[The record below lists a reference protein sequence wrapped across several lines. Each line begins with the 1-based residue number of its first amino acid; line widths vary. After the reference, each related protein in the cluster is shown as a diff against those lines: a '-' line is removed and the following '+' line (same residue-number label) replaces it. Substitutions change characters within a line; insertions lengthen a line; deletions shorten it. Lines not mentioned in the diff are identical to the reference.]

1 MPAVLWSFRHDHLVL
16 EWNVNN
22 QGDKDMKNI
31 EELQIL
37 FFCWVSCHGELMTI
51 ILQTT
56 RKLAALLSLLLM
68 ATRIAAHLPSCCRF
82 PQGRSS
88 NCPKKIKFCTYRRSS
103 EALLCRK
110 PGICWGMGTGGG
122 SKKKRKNTDFGDTFG
137 EVGGWHSHSCQT
149 CPPSPYPNKD
159 QIKNRNRVLKP
170 RNQ

>member
-110 PGICWGMGTGGG
+110 PEFHRIPAFVGVWERGGDQKKNEKTLILGTRLERWVADIVIVA
-122 SKKKRKNTDFGDTFG
+122 KLALPHPT
-137 EVGGWHSHSCQT
+137 
-149 CPPSPYPNKD
+149 
-159 QIKNRNRVLKP
+159 QIRTK
-170 RNQ
+170 

>member
-1 MPAVLWSFRHDHLVL
+1 
-16 EWNVNN
+16 
-22 QGDKDMKNI
+22 MKNI

-110 PGICWGMGTGGG
+110 PEFHRIPAFVGVWERGG
-122 SKKKRKNTDFGDTFG
+122 SKK
-137 EVGGWHSHSCQT
+137 
-149 CPPSPYPNKD
+149 NKKTLILGTRLERWVAD
-159 QIKNRNRVLKP
+159 IVIVAKLALPHPTQIRTK
-170 RNQ
+170 